1 MPCEFLLYMPA
12 IRKNIFQMEY
22 QLFFY
27 IQLSAAYSNILQQDY
42 PFYIV
47 LKDHI
52 QIYLVSFQCPR
63 YKNRQLTIAN
73 YHLLSFP
80 LYIRKEFQ
88 IEKLNSLLICQY
100 LKVYVRPLL
109 FQIISNLLRI
119 HSIQY
124 EQ

>member
-1 MPCEFLLYMPA
+1 
-12 IRKNIFQMEY
+12 MEY

-88 IEKLNSLLICQY
+88 IEKLISLLICQY

-109 FQIISNLLRI
+109 FQIISPVYEYQFPLLYLLKSLLYLFAI
-119 HSIQY
+119 HHQ
-124 EQ
+124 